1 MSEQWYRN
9 RDWSPEIEAE
19 FEKRIA
25 RGRSQ
30 KAQHLMIQG
39 MALIPRHPD
48 VAARL
53 LERSIALDDEFQLNQ
68 AYCQLALARLARG
81 DVEGALQ
88 AYEAALEAQ
97 LKRPNIQTGAPLDYA
112 FTVAWFER
120 SERYELALTIL
131 EAVALSQTKG
141 NIEFFARVSEKNWT
155 LLKLFAS
162 YGYKTNLSF
171 LIMEVD
177 LSQPPDIPSWPAGI
191 CVRTFISNQDEQA
204 TYLVDEEASAD
215 KGYHQPLDFDAW
227 ARRMRLNDE
236 IFDPSLWFL
245 AHEENSTE
253 IAGVA
258 LNLYHSESNTGWIDH
273 LGVRRPWRNK
283 GMGKALLLHSFSE
296 FYRRG
301 IQRIKLS
308 VDSRS
313 LTNSLR
319 LYERVGMKT
328 LQQYHIYTKQVV
340 RDAGLA

>member
-1 MSEQWYRN
+1 LWGISRSVPAVDVM
-9 RDWSPEIEAE
+9 
-19 FEKRIA
+19 KRYFVRPATFSDLDAVYPVIA
-25 RGRSQ
+25 KQNSQ
-30 KAQHLMIQG
+30 DYDEPLITIQDLSKAWQG
-39 MALIPRHPD
+39 MD
-48 VAARL
+48 
-53 LERSIALDDEFQLNQ
+53 LERTTCLAYADGKLAGYSELRDGDSPFIYLVDPHNVDLGFQL
-68 AYCQLALARLARG
+68 
-81 DVEGALQ
+81 
-88 AYEAALEAQ
+88 
-97 LKRPNIQTGAPLDYA
+97 
-112 FTVAWFER
+112 
-120 SERYELALTIL
+120 LTIL

-258 LNLYHSESNTGWIDH
+258 LNLYHSESYTGWIDH

-313 LTNSLR
+313 LTNSPR